1 MEGEDRMAQLLPGIH
16 DGDVLV
22 VMDCDKVLDPA
33 QVGEMLR
40 SIEEGADVI
49 AVCDHSSLKEMPDVR
64 LRRSALFALPEFG
77 QTVIVFGLPRPT
89 Q

>member
-40 SIEEGADVI
+40 SIR
-49 AVCDHSSLKEMPDVR
+49 KE
-64 LRRSALFALPEFG
+64 
-77 QTVIVFGLPRPT
+77 PT
-89 Q
+89 